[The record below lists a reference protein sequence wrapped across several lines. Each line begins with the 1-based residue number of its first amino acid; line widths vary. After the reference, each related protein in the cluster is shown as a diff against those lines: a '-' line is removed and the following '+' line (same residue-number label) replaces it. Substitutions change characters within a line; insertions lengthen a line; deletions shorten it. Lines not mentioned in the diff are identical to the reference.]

1 MAIMWIV
8 TGVVSI
14 WVYPVQDSFAL
25 LARTGVPPILQPL
38 ALYGAGA
45 LDILLGVLCFV
56 PYRRRLVW
64 LVQIALIVFYTVMIT
79 LRLPEFWLH
88 PYGPILKNLPILA
101 ALGLLCLAEPRSAG
115 RGPSGKGRQE
125 GEHPDP
131 GRPRTTSQ
139 ETR

>member
-1 MAIMWIV
+1 MLSLLRFAMAVMWIV
-8 TGVVSI
+8 TGIVSI
-14 WVYPVQDSFAL
+14 WVYPVRDSLEL

-45 LDILLGVLCFV
+45 LDILLGILCFV

-64 LVQIALIVFYTVMIT
+64 LVQIALIVFYTVMIS

-101 ALGLLCLAEPRSAG
+101 ALCLLYVTEPPHPVKPGAARSATNG
-115 RGPSGKGRQE
+115 NNP
-125 GEHPDP
+125 
-131 GRPRTTSQ
+131 
-139 ETR
+139 